1 MGVVFDT
8 APGFAGPSVPPVID
22 VPYVNQNQR
31 SRAGAQVKVPS
42 GVTLP
47 LPVRI
52 WNTRA
57 LVLSGLADSK
67 ALDAALTKWRGQ
79 PVATVRV
86 DRNLNPDPQSSQSFV
101 AIWAPDYE
109 GCSIGPVKVVFAASW
124 IKPFTDGKL
133 ESYRFMWW
141 HYYGNSPTNSEFKA
155 NVWGLKNELA
165 AVETSYA
172 GDWKSARYLQNGQP
186 ALTMAWDVSRVQ
198 DFEEG
203 PLGSPEAHR
212 FISVSQRKFGDG
224 ENEVWLRIRRLRNAQ
239 GKLFPF
245 DPQHDI
251 FRIDPNTTLG
261 RALGEVS
268 FLPLTWEYLTNYSG
282 IVWITQADGRGAAPP
297 WPDAPPEPKKPLA
310 RHHGSIKRQV
320 RRDKSKR

>member
-8 APGFAGPSVPPVID
+8 APGFSGPSVPPVID
-22 VPYVNQNQR
+22 VPYARQGQR
-31 SRAGAQVKVPS
+31 GGAEVKLPS

-67 ALDAALTKWRGQ
+67 ALDAALTKWRGRR
-79 PVATVRV
+79 VVTVRV
-86 DRNLNPDPQSSQSFV
+86 NRNLDPDPQSSQSVV
-101 AIWAPDYE
+101 AIWAVDYE
-109 GCSIGPVKVVFAASW
+109 GCSIGPIKVVCAASW
-124 IKPFTDGKL
+124 IERFIPGKW

-141 HYYGNSPTNSEFKA
+141 HYYGNSPTNHEFKA

-172 GDWKSARYLQNGQP
+172 GNWKSARYLQNGEP
-186 ALTMAWDVSRVQ
+186 ALTMAWDLSRVQ
-198 DFEEG
+198 DYDEG
-203 PLGSPEAHR
+203 PLGSPEAHK
-212 FISVSQRKFGDG
+212 FISVSQRKFDDG
-224 ENEVWLRIRRLRNAQ
+224 ENEVWLRIRRLLNAQ
-239 GKLFPF
+239 GGKLFPF
-245 DPQHDI
+245 DPCHDI
-251 FRIDPNTTLG
+251 FRIDPNCTLG

-282 IVWITQADGRGAAPP
+282 IVWITQPDGRGAAPP

-310 RHHGSIKRQV
+310 RHRGSTKRRI
-320 RRDKSKR
+320 RRYKSKS